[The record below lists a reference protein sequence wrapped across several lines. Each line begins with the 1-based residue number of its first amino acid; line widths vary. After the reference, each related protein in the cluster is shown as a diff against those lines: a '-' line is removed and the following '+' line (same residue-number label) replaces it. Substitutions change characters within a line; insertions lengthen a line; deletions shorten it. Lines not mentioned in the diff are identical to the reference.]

1 MNVIDKDI
9 GVKEDIVLDTSI
21 IIEGLISKKIAKK
34 QIRPKRVIIHEA
46 VLSELESQANK
57 NQEKGYLGLE
67 EIKKLRELSEK
78 YKYTVEYGGK
88 RPDSGD
94 IRRAKSGGIDSLIRD
109 LAFERDAT
117 LITAD
122 SVQSI
127 VAQSKG
133 IDVVLFRFEEADNE
147 VSIEKY
153 FDKTTMSV
161 HLKENVV
168 PFAKKG
174 IPGDWKMVSV
184 GKILSRDEV
193 RDHAKEIIEK
203 AGQRRDGFIE
213 IERRGSTIVQL
224 GEYRIV
230 ITKPPFAD
238 GWEITIVKPVTT
250 LEFDDYRLDERL
262 RDRVSISAEGILIA
276 GAPGH
281 GKSTFAQALAKYYAA
296 KEKIVKTIEAPR
308 DLRLPDEVTQY
319 AISHGSSQ
327 EIHDV
332 LLLSRPDYTIFDEMR
347 NTSDFMLFA
356 DLRLSGVGMIG
367 VMHATA
373 PIEAIQRFIG
383 RIELGVIPQI
393 VDTVLFIRD
402 GGVSKAFKLSLEVK
416 VPSGMTE
423 ADLARPVVNVVDFL
437 SGRLEFEIYTYGEQ
451 TVVVPVEK
459 EQMSP
464 VKGLAAKSI
473 KRYFSKFADVEV
485 EISSANKCTIYVPE
499 DLVSKIIGKQGKRID
514 KIEKELGIRIDV
526 KSSGD
531 ETIDNKELSFTHK
544 TTNKFI
550 VFYLEGV
557 DTGDVHIYIKDD
569 YLQTLHIGKKGVVKI
584 KKSSDIGE
592 RLVKNLNIKD
602 AIRMIV

>member
-9 GVKEDIVLDTSI
+9 GVKDSIVLDTSI
-21 IIEGLISKKIAKK
+21 IIEGLISKKIEKK
-34 QIRPKRVIIHEA
+34 QIKPKKVIIHEA

-67 EIKKLRELSEK
+67 EIKRLRNLSKKFK
-78 YKYTVEYGGK
+78 YKVEYGGK
-88 RPDSGD
+88 KPDSGD
-94 IRRAKSGGIDSLIRD
+94 IRRARTGGIDSLIRD
-109 LAFERDAT
+109 LAFQSDAT

-127 VAQSKG
+127 VAESKG
-133 IDVVLFRFEEADNE
+133 IDVVLFKFESVDKE
-147 VSIEKY
+147 VGIAKY
-153 FDKTTMSV
+153 FDKKTMSV
-161 HLKENVV
+161 HLKENVT

-174 IPGDWKMVSV
+174 VPGSWKMKSV
-184 GKILSRDEV
+184 GKILNRDEV
-193 RDHAKEIIEK
+193 RDYAKEIIEI

-224 GEYRIV
+224 GDFRIV

-238 GWEITIVKPVTT
+238 GWEITIVRPVTSM
-250 LEFDDYRLDERL
+250 EFEDYKLDDKLK
-262 RDRVSISAEGILIA
+262 DRVAISAEGILIA

-281 GKSTFAQALAKYYAA
+281 GKSTFAQGLAKFYV
-296 KEKIVKTIEAPR
+296 KGDKIVKTIEAPR
-308 DLRLPDEVTQY
+308 DLSLPDEVTQY

-356 DLRLSGVGMIG
+356 DMRLSGVGMIG

-373 PIEAIQRFIG
+373 PIDAIQRFIG

-393 VDTVLFIRD
+393 VDTVLFIKD
-402 GGVSKAFKLSLEVK
+402 GGVSKSFRLNLEVK

-437 SGRLEFEIYTYGEQ
+437 TGKLEYEIYTYGEQ
-451 TVVVPVEK
+451 TVVVPVER
-459 EQMSP
+459 EQLSP
-464 VKGLAAKSI
+464 MKALAAQSV
-473 KRYFSKFADVEV
+473 KRYFSQFADVDV
-485 EISSANKCTIYVPE
+485 DISSENKCTVYVPE
-499 DLVSKIIGKQGKRID
+499 DLVAKIIGKQGKRID

-526 KSSGD
+526 KSNGD
-531 ETIDNKELSFTHK
+531 ELIPNKEVGFTFK
-544 TTNKFI
+544 TTNKFV
-550 VFYLEGV
+550 VFDLEAEG
-557 DTGDVHIYIKDD
+557 GDVHIYVKDE
-569 YLQTLHIGKKGVVKI
+569 YLQTLHIGKKGIVKI
-584 KKSSDIGE
+584 KKSSDIGK
-592 RLVKNLNIKD
+592 RILKNVDLKG